1 MCDTYVYDMSTANEM
16 TESIMLRRD
25 WISILDQMNTNYASS
40 QSIIDTSALSNSSK
54 WMSYSESVF
63 IMPLCLTL
71 TGAAGLFNGV
81 NTAPDLQI
89 GLKSWYGNMVHS
101 FTVDLAGTTVIMQ
114 IPYSNLYNSF
124 KLMASLDVNS
134 VLNMGPTIGFYQDNP
149 MSVGF
154 CPLKTPVATP
164 RPVVSGPFQGIGSCN
179 NNNVFTP
186 VLVNN
191 FEVQNVNYISTA
203 PISANGLWNEGFL
216 KRQQYYNLNS
226 TGLAGG
232 YTSNAQTGGAIT
244 SPVSSL
250 ISTGSLNT
258 SYKSYIQNV
267 SATLWQVGMTAVIY
281 LKHLHSFFKE
291 IPLTKGLFFRI
302 TMNLNQSLINF
313 TTVNGTLS
321 GTADASTYAQ
331 LQINSINTSFGG
343 SSLLQLS
350 ELQLTGAAGGAS
362 SFTAF
367 PAGTYYLSLCVGRR
381 SIYSIQDQSPVS
393 NTDGSVHLN
402 IPSYVMSPMF
412 EAAYLSNNIKKI
424 VYKDIYQYL
433 VPKVGATS
441 NINSLITNGIASIA
455 NVIAIPFYSSDANGL
470 INPIQSPFDN
480 TGAGSTSPYCYLGNF
495 QYVISGANAIY
506 STERYTYEQF
516 CQQLSGLYSING
528 NMSDGL
534 MSGLISKQGFEQNLC
549 YYAVDCGRALAIEK
563 TVPKSINIQAQ
574 NLSAKD
580 IDLYLFV
587 EYFTSVSIDLLS
599 GARV

>member
-40 QSIIDTSALSNSSK
+40 QSIIDSSQLSNSSK
-54 WMSYSESVF
+54 WMSFSEAVF
-63 IMPLCLTL
+63 ITPLSIVLT
-71 TGAAGLFNGV
+71 TANGASTFGV
-81 NTAPDLQI
+81 SGRAPDLQV
-89 GLKSWYGNMVHS
+89 GLKSWFGNIVHS
-101 FTVDLAGTTVIMQ
+101 ITVDLAGTTVIMQ

-134 VLNMGPTIGFYQDNP
+134 VLNMGPTIGFYPDNP

-154 CPLKTPVATP
+154 CPAHDNTSV
-164 RPVVSGPFQGIGSCN
+164 FQGLGSCN
-179 NNNVFTP
+179 NTNYFAP
-186 VLVNN
+186 VLELGGLATLSNN
-191 FEVQNVNYISTA
+191 D
-203 PISANGLWNEGFL
+203 LWNEGFL
-216 KRQQYYNLNS
+216 KRQQYYNLNPAGTPGNFNS
-226 TGLAGG
+226 ILPVMIPVTGL
-232 YTSNAQTGGAIT
+232 QQ
-244 SPVSSL
+244 
-250 ISTGSLNT
+250 
-258 SYKSYIQNV
+258 SYKSYITNV
-267 SATLWQVGMTAVIY
+267 TNTVWQVGITAVIY

-291 IPLTKGLFFRI
+291 IPLSKGLFFRI
-302 TMNLNQSLINF
+302 TMNLNQSLITF
-313 TTVNGTLS
+313 VTVNGVVATNTYPTLNI
-321 GTADASTYAQ
+321 T
-331 LQINSINTSFGG
+331 SINTSFGG

-350 ELQLTGAAGGAS
+350 NLIISNVGGAS
-362 SFTAF
+362 IFSAF
-367 PAGTYYLSLCVGRR
+367 PAGTYNLSLCVGNR
-381 SIYSIQDQSPVS
+381 SIYQTQTAAGAVNNQ
-393 NTDGSVHLN
+393 NTDGSIHLN

-433 VPKVGATS
+433 VPNVATGQ

-455 NVIAIPFYSSDANGL
+455 NVIAIPFYTTTANAN

-506 STERYTYEQF
+506 STERFTYEQY

-563 TVPKSINIQAQ
+563 TVPKSINLQAL
-574 NLSAKD
+574 NYSANPLD
-580 IDLYLFV
+580 VYIFV